1 MRFDLYIFIPEIFI
15 TFWLIYLLIQFTLL
29 TKRQYV
35 FTFKNVK
42 KTYIINPIPA
52 ITAFLLVLAIA
63 YFFLQITG
71 YSSYSTLSGL
81 HCTPTLFYIKLLL
94 SFIFILYIIYLRTN
108 IQNLIFYS
116 FEFYIIL
123 FFAFISLN
131 FLLIS
136 NNFLNI
142 FLFIEI
148 YSMCVY
154 YLIASKKKSVKSIES
169 AIKYFIFGSF
179 SSAFLLFGMFL
190 VYYTTGSI
198 NLIDIFHLT
207 FQNSY
212 YNKNTIYILGT
223 CFISFSLLIK
233 MGASLFF
240 FWIVEIYD
248 GVSFSMLIF
257 LNIFPKIVYLLIL
270 FNFVNSFNLFY
281 LSLIVKT
288 FIISSLLIG
297 LLGALSEVRTKRFL
311 VFTSIYNLSFF
322 SIPFWNLNIS
332 FIGIFIFFSS
342 VYLLNFFIFMILF
355 SNLRDMRTNIISKN
369 LIDLYEIKAQNP
381 KLGWL
386 FIFFSFFSSGLP
398 LTIIFMAKFSFF
410 FEFSRLT
417 YIIALI
423 YFLFLSSLSFFYY
436 LRIIKMITQGTLY
449 PNILIQPICLV
460 SSLLYSSIIWFNL
473 YTIIFLDKILL
484 LLNYFLINVI

>member
-1 MRFDLYIFIPEIFI
+1 MRFDLYLFIPEIFI
-15 TFWLIYLLIQFTLL
+15 TSWLIFLLIYFTLL

-35 FTFKNVK
+35 FTFKNIR
-42 KTYIINPIPA
+42 KTYVINPIPA
-52 ITAFLLVLAIA
+52 ITTFLLILSIS
-63 YFFLQITG
+63 YFFLQTLG
-71 YSSYSTLSGL
+71 YSSYTSLSGL

-94 SFIFILYIIYLRTN
+94 SFIFILYMIYLRTN
-108 IQNLIFYS
+108 MQYLVFYS
-116 FEFYIIL
+116 FEFYIII
-123 FFAFISLN
+123 FFAFIVLN
-131 FLLIS
+131 LLLIS

-154 YLIASKKKSVKSIES
+154 YLIASKKNSVKSIES

-198 NLIDIFHLT
+198 NLIDISHLT
-207 FQNSY
+207 FQNFY
-212 YNKNTIYILGT
+212 YKENIIFIIGAYL
-223 CFISFSLLIK
+223 ISFSLLIK

-248 GVSFSMLIF
+248 GISFNILIF
-257 LNIFPKIVYLLIL
+257 LNIFPKIIYLLVL
-270 FNFVNSFNLFY
+270 FNFVNNFNLFY

-297 LLGALSEVRTKRFL
+297 LLGALNETKIKRFL

-322 SIPFWNLNIS
+322 SIPFWNLHIQ

-342 VYLLNFFIFMILF
+342 IYLLNFFVFMILF
-355 SNLRDMRTNIISKN
+355 SNLRDIRTNIISKN

-386 FIFFSFFSSGLP
+386 FIFFAFFSSGLP

-417 YIIALI
+417 FAVTLV

-449 PNILIQPICLV
+449 PNILLQPICLV
-460 SSLLYSSIIWFNL
+460 SSLIYSCIIWFNL
-473 YTIIFLDKILL
+473 YSIIFLDKFLL
-484 LLNYFLINVI
+484 LLNFFLDNVI

>member
-1 MRFDLYIFIPEIFI
+1 MRFDLYLFIPEIFI
-15 TFWLIYLLIQFTLL
+15 TCWLVYLLLHFTLL
-29 TKRQYV
+29 TRRRYI
-35 FTFKNVK
+35 FTFKNIK
-42 KTYIINPIPA
+42 KTYVINPIPA
-52 ITAFLLVLAIA
+52 ITAFLLVLSIS

-71 YSSYSTLSGL
+71 YSSYSSLSGL
-81 HCTPTLFYIKLLL
+81 TCTPTLFYIKILL
-94 SFIFILYIIYLRTN
+94 SFIFILYFIYLRTN
-108 IQNLIFYS
+108 MQTLVFYS

-148 YSMCVY
+148 YSMCIY
-154 YLIASKKKSVKSIES
+154 YLIASKKNSVKSIES

-190 VYYTTGSI
+190 VYYSTGSI
-198 NLIDIFHLT
+198 NLIDISHLT

-212 YNKNTIYILGT
+212 FKENLIYITGSY
-223 CFISFSLLIK
+223 FICFSLLIK

-248 GVSFSMLIF
+248 GVSFNLLIF
-257 LNIFPKIVYLLIL
+257 LNIFPKIIYLLIL

-281 LSLIVKT
+281 LALIVKT
-288 FIISSLLIG
+288 FVVSSLLIG
-297 LLGALSEVRTKRFL
+297 LLGALTETKVKRFL

-322 SIPFWNLNIS
+322 SIPFWSLHIQ

-342 VYLLNFFIFMILF
+342 VYLLNFFVFMILF

-369 LIDLYEIKAQNP
+369 LIDLHEIKAQNP

-386 FIFFSFFSSGLP
+386 FIFFAFFSSGLP
-398 LTIIFMAKFSFF
+398 LTIIFMVKFSFF

-417 YIIALI
+417 CIAALV

-436 LRIIKMITQGTLY
+436 LRIIKLITQGTPY

-460 SSLLYSSIIWFNL
+460 SSLIYSCVIWFNL
-473 YTIIFLDKILL
+473 YIIIFLDKILL
-484 LLNYFLINVI
+484 LLNYFLINVV